1 MIDILTELAQ
11 FGFIASI
18 VFLFFIILNILI
30 KIFGNYKLG
39 KNTKLNLGLTDK
51 AILWCSVSYIL
62 TYLF

>member
-18 VFLFFIILNILI
+18 VFLSFITLNIFV

-39 KNTKLNLGLTDK
+39 KNTRLNLGLTDK
-51 AILWCSVSYIL
+51 AVLWCSVSYIL
-62 TYLF
+62 TYLY